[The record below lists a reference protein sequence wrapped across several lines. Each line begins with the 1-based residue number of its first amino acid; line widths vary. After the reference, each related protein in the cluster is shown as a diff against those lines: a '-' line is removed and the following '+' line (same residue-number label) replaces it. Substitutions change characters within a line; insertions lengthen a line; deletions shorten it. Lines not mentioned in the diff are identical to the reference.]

1 MDKKPLQ
8 LKPGLPPAPSAAC
21 LLRLPHGRAP
31 PLRHPADGPAPPA
44 VPGEELQQRRQM
56 WSATRPQASAGTSL
70 DQAVLRLDA
79 ASHRVLRKGT
89 SPRPSRPYVDN
100 PTKPV
105 SFNRVPTF
113 SKSTTSPRFS
123 RGFLLAATQRPPG
136 LYTERPW
143 RRTAGLA
150 PVPSVAWITN
160 EGTWRSTAPITP

>member
-1 MDKKPLQ
+1 MG
-8 LKPGLPPAPSAAC
+8 PGI
-21 LLRLPHGRAP
+21 
-31 PLRHPADGPAPPA
+31 RHPAAGSAPPA
-44 VPGEELQQRRQM
+44 VPGEELQQRRRM

-113 SKSTTSPRFS
+113 SSLKESAGHTGCRLVAEGAVGMLASARRERGVVRAGRVSSALRGEAPSGSVLQCRPVSPMQAGGLPRPAWQ
-123 RGFLLAATQRPPG
+123 GGNATN
-136 LYTERPW
+136 
-143 RRTAGLA
+143 
-150 PVPSVAWITN
+150 I
-160 EGTWRSTAPITP
+160 